1 MENAMNETES
11 EVTLASNDCQLLAES
26 KGFSVLSEF

>member
-11 EVTLASNDCQLLAES
+11 EVTLASNDCQVLAES